1 MKSGF
6 VLILGRP
13 NAGKSTLTNALVG
26 ETISI
31 VTPKAQTTRDQIRAI
46 LTDPQ
51 NGQIVLVDSPGVH
64 KAKQGGL
71 NAAMMAQFDEAVEG
85 AHLIWYLVDP
95 DSGVEHEAIVM
106 DLVARAKIP
115 VLLVLNKIDAQSV
128 RQNAKRFAEFRT
140 SLEGELE
147 KRGAKRIETIE
158 ISGRKALNL
167 KSLLNVTWANL
178 PEGPAYYPDGE
189 QLSDRP
195 MRFFAGE
202 KIREQLYLQLGD
214 EMPYSCAV
222 EITRF
227 DEKVNP
233 PRIEA
238 IIHVERESQVGMVIG
253 AKAAKIKSI
262 GTKARESIEKLMGS
276 KVFLKLDVK
285 LNKDWTRN
293 AAALEKLGYFIPKG
307 ER

>member
-13 NAGKSTLTNALVG
+13 NAGKSTLANALVG
-26 ETISI
+26 EAISI

-46 LTDPQ
+46 LTDPKV
-51 NGQIVLVDSPGVH
+51 GQMVLVDSPGIH
-64 KAKQGGL
+64 KAKEGGL

-85 AHLIWYLVDP
+85 AQVIWYLVDP
-95 DSGVEHEAIVM
+95 ESAISHEAIVL
-106 DLVARAKIP
+106 DLVARAKLP
-115 VLLVLNKIDAQSV
+115 TVLIMNKIDTQAV
-128 RQNAKRFAEFRT
+128 KQNPRTFHAFRA
-140 SLEGELE
+140 ELE
-147 KRGAKRIETIE
+147 KELETRGANRFETVE
-158 ISGRKALNL
+158 ISGRKAQNL
-167 KSLLNVTWANL
+167 KALLDVTWAKL
-178 PEGPAYYPDGE
+178 PEGPAYYPDTE
-189 QLSDRP
+189 QLSDRS

-214 EMPYSCAV
+214 ELPYSCAV

-227 DEKVNP
+227 DENVNP

-238 IIHVERESQVGMVIG
+238 IVHVERESQVGMVIG
-253 AKAAKIKSI
+253 AKATKIKSI

-293 AAALEKLGYFIPKG
+293 SAALEKLGYFVPKG
-307 ER
+307 TR